1 MIHLVEKKCSR
12 TKTLENFEEPL
23 KLSTCRPCE
32 ELQLNLE
39 KKNMYRIT
47 EPVDFNENLQFANEN
62 LSHKPD
68 KNVILYIFS
77 LPSECGIIY

>member
-1 MIHLVEKKCSR
+1 MIHLVEKKCSK

-23 KLSTCRPCE
+23 KLSICRPWK

-39 KKNMYRIT
+39 KKNMYRIRG
-47 EPVDFNENLQFANEN
+47 PVDFNENLQFANEN

-68 KNVILYIFS
+68 KNVILHM
-77 LPSECGIIY
+77 